1 MSAQTE
7 QGVEQLRRRRA
18 QIQLPWTHED
28 DHFIDGAWV
37 ASSGTERLEVTDPAT
52 GEIWGSV
59 PSATAEDLE
68 AAVQAADR
76 AFASGAWS
84 GLSAAERAELML
96 DAAQRIEARSRELAW
111 TNTRENGSPI
121 AETARAA
128 GNAAGILRY
137 FAGLAEWVDEAELRP
152 FPNGQGESL
161 VYRDPI
167 GVCALI
173 APWNFPINLVL
184 AKLAPALIAG
194 CTVVIKPASPT
205 PLSIRFI
212 VQALAEAGVPA
223 GVVNLITGPGR
234 MGDAL
239 VRHPLVRKVAFTG
252 STPVGRKIAAAC
264 GEQLKPVTL
273 ELGGKSSAVVLEDA
287 DLQVL
292 SQRLIRSC
300 LRNTGQTCYISTRI
314 LAPRSRYDEVVEV
327 VARTVAEAAQTDPLE
342 ERAVFGPMANQAQYR
357 TVLDYLDTA
366 RQEGARVVTGGGALD
381 RPGFWIQPTVLADVT
396 PQMTVA
402 REEIF
407 GPVLTILP
415 YDELDEAIALANS
428 TGFGLGGL
436 VFSADQARA
445 LEVARQVDTGSIGLN
460 FFASNHAAPFGGRHD
475 SGLGVEFGTEGLS
488 AYLSYQTVH
497 RPSAARHAE
506 ATSSTREGEHH
517 DSAQA

>member
-1 MSAQTE
+1 MTIPTE
-7 QGVEQLRRRRA
+7 DRSDSMRQRRA
-18 QIQLPWTHED
+18 QLELPWTHED

-37 ASSGTERLEVTDPAT
+37 ASTGQERIDVVDPAT
-52 GEIWGSV
+52 GEVWGSV
-59 PSATAEDLE
+59 PSATPEDLE
-68 AAVQAADR
+68 AAVRAADR
-76 AFASGAWS
+76 AFSSGTWS
-84 GLSAAERAELML
+84 GLSAADRAELML
-96 DAAQRIEARSRELAW
+96 DAAERIEDRSQELAW

-121 AETARAA
+121 AETAKTA

-137 FAGLAEWVDEAELRP
+137 FAGLADWVDDAELRP
-152 FPNGQGESL
+152 FPNGPGESL
-161 VYRDPI
+161 VYKDPI

-212 VQALAEAGVPA
+212 VQALADAGVPA

-239 VRHPLVRKVAFTG
+239 VRHPSVRKVAFTG

-287 DLQVL
+287 DLEVL
-292 SQRLIRSC
+292 SQRLLRSC

-327 VARTVAEAAQTDPLE
+327 VARTVSEAEQTDPLE
-342 ERAVFGPMANQAQYR
+342 EQADFGPMANEAQFR
-357 TVLDYLDTA
+357 TVLDYLGTA
-366 RQEGARVVTGGGALD
+366 REEGARVVTGGSALD
-381 RPGFWIQPTVLADVT
+381 RPGFWVQPTVLADVT
-396 PQMTVA
+396 PEMTVA

-407 GPVLTILP
+407 GPVLTVLP
-415 YDELDEAIALANS
+415 YDEVEEAIALANS

-436 VFSADQARA
+436 VFSADSTRA
-445 LEVARQVDTGSIGLN
+445 LEVARRVDTGSIGLN

-475 SGLGVEFGTEGLS
+475 SGLGVEFGKEGLS
-488 AYLSYQTVH
+488 AYLTYQTVH
-497 RPSAARHAE
+497 RRLDHQPPAADAG
-506 ATSSTREGEHH
+506 TR
-517 DSAQA
+517 